1 MAFFDDLEKK
11 ITEAGQSA
19 VQKTKDHNEISKLQ
33 NSINSQ
39 NTVINKNYTEIG
51 KLYYSLHK
59 EDFGEE
65 YAEMFTS
72 INDALKVIDENKARI
87 RELKGLVLCKGCGA
101 EIPEDSTKCA
111 VCGAPGPKPE
121 PAPVPAPVAE
131 APVRKFFCYAC
142 GKELKEGLKF
152 CTSCGTAVIVPPAPE
167 AEPVAEEVVP
177 EVIPEAEPVVEE
189 VIPEVIPE
197 AEPVVEE
204 VIPEAIPETE
214 PVVEEVVP
222 EVIPVD
228 DADDDIPLFCENCGS
243 KLEEDAIFCTECGY
257 RVR

>member
-1 MAFFDDLEKK
+1 MNVFRRGRGIMAFFDDLEKK

-167 AEPVAEEVVP
+167 AEPV
-177 EVIPEAEPVVEE
+177 
-189 VIPEVIPE
+189 
-197 AEPVVEE
+197 VEE